1 MMQESIQE
9 EKYPGCEFVFQRAGQ
24 HIGEFYKS
32 WRSACKRAG
41 VPGLLFHDL
50 RRTAVRN
57 MVRAG
62 ISEKVAMKISGHKSR
77 SVFDRYDIVNERDL
91 VEAAAKLDRYL
102 SPATGPITGTV
113 PDSQVRNRPSD
124 ETKSLTTKESVGG
137 PCWIRTNDQRIMS
150 PLH

>member
-1 MMQESIQE
+1 M
-9 EKYPGCEFVFQRAGQ
+9 FQRGGLK
-24 HIGEFYKS
+24 IGEFYKS

-41 VPGLLFHDL
+41 VAGLLFHDL
-50 RRTAVRN
+50 RRTAIRN

-91 VEAAAKLDRYL
+91 MEAAAKLDRFIRP
-102 SPATGPITGTV
+102 STGTISGTV
-113 PDSQVRNRPSD
+113 SDFGGTRPG
-124 ETKSLTTKESVGG
+124 EINPKSLSEKEMIGG